1 MASTPQIKPGIKDA
15 LIVVDVQNDFCPG
28 GRLAVQKGDEVV
40 PLVNALAKRFGNV
53 VLTQDWHPPGHQSFA
68 TSHPGSK
75 PFDSIELRYGEQ
87 VLWPDHCVQG
97 SRGARFHPVLNRSD
111 VAKVF
116 RKGTD
121 PDIDSYSTF
130 FDNAHRK
137 STGLG
142 DYLRGETVTDVYLLG
157 LATDYCVKYS
167 ALDAVSLG
175 FKTHVIIDG
184 CRGVELNAGDTK
196 AAVDEMREAG
206 VEIVTSADLR

>member
-1 MASTPQIKPGIKDA
+1 MKKA
-15 LIVVDVQNDFCPG
+15 LVLVDLQNDFIPG
-28 GRLAVQKGDEVV
+28 GSLAVRDGDAVIPVANAAQKKFGLVV
-40 PLVNALAKRFGNV
+40 A
-53 VLTQDWHPPGHQSFA
+53 TQDWHPQNHGSFA
-68 TSHPGSK
+68 SNHRGKHPGDMIQLGGL
-75 PFDSIELRYGEQ
+75 PQ

-97 SRGARFHPVLNRSD
+97 SRGARFHPVLNRSH

-142 DYLRGETVTDVYLLG
+142 DYLREEKVTDVYLLG

-167 ALDAVSLG
+167 ALDAVHLG
-175 FKTHVIIDG
+175 FKTHVVIDG
-184 CRGVELNAGDTK
+184 CRGVELSPGDTK
-196 AAVDEMREAG
+196 KAIEEMKRAG
-206 VEIVTSADLR
+206 VEMVTSDEL